1 MRNSVKLF
9 TARYSHSWLLLC
21 FLKATHDEQ
30 RLLCTESTNSTRF
43 IRCSLQGGILMIY
56 LRKILSVLVFILC
69 AAAVAGAQEN
79 AQITGIVT
87 DASGAAVPNAT
98 ITITHQATGT
108 KRTAESNGAGLYTF
122 PGLQIGT
129 YNLQAAATGFKNY
142 AKSGLILNVAQTL
155 RADIPLEIGA
165 ASQTVTVQANA
176 LQVQSETNEV
186 STLISGKQI
195 LQLAT
200 NGRNVIA
207 LTTLGT
213 GVSNMMPSFNGVTA
227 QGSNFSLSFN
237 GMRPDHNNWLIDGG
251 EVYDRGSGGKLGILP
266 SPDVLAEFQTL
277 SSNYS
282 PDYGIASG
290 GTVTMVLKSGTNKF
304 HGGVWEFN
312 RNDIFDANNYF
323 SKQANQP
330 IPELRLNIFGG
341 EIGGPFFIP
350 HVYNSERKKTY
361 FFWSEEWRKFIS
373 GANPN
378 ATNTVPASNFPV
390 SGQDLQYADYVN
402 NGAAVLPIVPN
413 TTDPAKLVQYGN
425 AGVTAGQPFP
435 YTCSTPTT
443 CVSTIPNQLFDSN
456 AVLFMGTGAIPEPNF
471 NGNQYIASPKQPTDV
486 REDVVRIDHDI
497 TDKYHLMGHWIHDDM
512 SQTIFPVMW
521 SGDSYPTVGN
531 VFKNPSWGAVV
542 KLSQVISPTLLNE
555 TALNVNGNT
564 IDITPAGIYQQPSGW
579 SAVGI
584 YSGNNAL
591 NRLPQVQF
599 SGIGPGTTYTT
610 NYWPWHN
617 SFLDYQIRDDLSWTR
632 GTHSLKFGFGY
643 MRMDKN
649 QQVQAD
655 TQGDYTFNSSS
666 YSGDSYVNFLLGFA
680 SSYQQL
686 QQQLIAHWVNN
697 TYSAYVMDNWHVLPQ
712 LTLNLGVR
720 YDGLPHVYEKNNR
733 TSNFVQADFNP
744 TDAQV
749 PRTDGT
755 LDPTGPGF
763 SQPAGAAQPYYLNG
777 VQLAGVNGFPRGLV
791 NNSYGTVQ
799 PRVGFAYDVLGNG
812 KTVIRGGYGLFF
824 ERVQGNDIYGT
835 DINAPWSSQ
844 PSVSGIYFSNPNTN
858 NQSGA
863 TAAIPV
869 TPLNFSALDLNYR
882 NPATQQF
889 SLGVQHEL
897 APSVVM
903 AVQYVGMTGWNQNDI
918 RAINTLP
925 LSDSSGFANREAV
938 AAGANA
944 NLYRQYPGWAN
955 ISKTENATNS
965 NYHSLQA
972 ALRMENKHGFTLQLA
987 DTWSLEIDIQSGDLT
1002 SFTLAGSGG
1011 QLSNPFNQDYDR
1023 GSGLID
1029 RRHIFNANYIY
1040 DLPFFLHSS
1049 NGFARSF
1056 LGGWEVSGITTAE
1069 SGTPTNVNYG
1079 TDVLGLGGNTTNRPN
1094 LSGHVSYPK
1103 KQLAWFNTAAFS
1115 APTAPWAGGG
1125 DQGFGN
1131 TGKDS
1136 VVTPGLFNWNL
1147 SLFKEFRIS
1156 SAEGPRFQ
1164 LRAES
1169 YNTFNHT
1176 EFQNVSQGFT
1186 SSNFGQL
1193 TSTYDPRVL
1202 QFGAKFLF

>member
-1 MRNSVKLF
+1 MRI
-9 TARYSHSWLLLC
+9 ARCLLLAV
-21 FLKATHDEQ
+21 LTA
-30 RLLCTESTNSTRF
+30 LLST
-43 IRCSLQGGILMIY
+43 GIAI
-56 LRKILSVLVFILC
+56 
-69 AAAVAGAQEN
+69 AQEN
-79 AQITGIVT
+79 AEITGVVSDSTGAVVAGASVTVTAGETGAKRTTVTNSNGLYDFPGLAIGQYTLTISAPGFEAYSQTGIV
-87 DASGAAVPNAT
+87 V
-98 ITITHQATGT
+98 
-108 KRTAESNGAGLYTF
+108 
-122 PGLQIGT
+122 
-129 YNLQAAATGFKNY
+129 
-142 AKSGLILNVAQTL
+142 NVAQTL
-155 RADIPLEIGA
+155 RVNA
-165 ASQTVTVQANA
+165 ALSVGGSNQTVTVQANA

-186 STLISGKQI
+186 STLITGRQI
-195 LQLAT
+195 LQLST

-207 LTTLGT
+207 LTTLGS
-213 GVSNMMPSFNGVTA
+213 GVSTTNPSFNGVTA
-227 QGSNFSLSFN
+227 QGSSFNLSFN
-237 GMRPDHNNWLIDGG
+237 GMRPDHNNWLVDGG
-251 EVYDRGSGGKLGILP
+251 EVYDRGSGGKLDVMP
-266 SPDVLAEFQTL
+266 SPDVIAEFQTL

-282 PDYGIASG
+282 PDYGISSG
-290 GTVTMVLKSGTNKF
+290 GTVTMVLKSGSHDF

-341 EIGGPFFIP
+341 EIGGPVWIP
-350 HVYNSERKKTY
+350 HVYNKDRKKTF

-378 ATNTVPASNFPV
+378 AVNTIPASNFPV
-390 SGQDLQYADYVN
+390 AGQNLQYVDYTSKN
-402 NGAAVLPIVPN
+402 AAVLPLVPATN
-413 TTDPAKLVQYGN
+413 DPAKTSLYNTLGLT
-425 AGVTAGQPFP
+425 GGQPFP
-435 YTCSTPTT
+435 YTCSSATSCT
-443 CVSTIPNQLFDSN
+443 STIPYQLFDANS
-456 AVLFMGTGAIPEPNF
+456 VLFMGTGAIPQPNF
-471 NGNQYIASPKQPTDV
+471 SGNQYIASPKQPTDV

-497 TDKYHLMGHWIHDDM
+497 TDKMHLMGHWIHDSM
-512 SQTIFPVMW
+512 SQTIYPVMW
-521 SGDSYPTVGN
+521 SGDSYPTVGD
-531 VFKNPSWGAVV
+531 VFGNPSWGSVI
-542 KLSQVISPTLLNE
+542 KLSQSISPTVLNE

-564 IDITPAGIYQQPSGW
+564 ISITPAGIFAQPSGW
-579 SAVGI
+579 SATGI
-584 YSGNNAL
+584 FTGNNAM
-591 NRLPQVQF
+591 NRLPSVAF
-599 SGIGPGTTYTT
+599 SGTGPGTTYTT

-617 SFLDYQIRDDLSWTR
+617 SFLDYQIRDDLSWTK
-632 GTHSLKFGFGY
+632 GEHSLKFGAGY

-666 YSGDSYVNFLLGFA
+666 YSQDSYVNFLLGFA
-680 SSYQQL
+680 NSYTQL
-686 QQQLIAHWVNN
+686 QNQWIAHWVNN

-720 YDGLPHVYEKNNR
+720 YDALPHVFEKNNR
-733 TSNFVQADFNP
+733 TANFVPSGFNYA
-744 TDAQV
+744 DAQI
-749 PRTDGT
+749 PSASNGS

-763 SQPAGAAQPYYLNG
+763 SQPAGAPVPFYLNG

-799 PRVGFAYDVLGNG
+799 PRVGFAYDLFGTG

-835 DINAPWSSQ
+835 DTNPPWAYQPAVNA
-844 PSVSGIYFSNPNTN
+844 VYFSNPNTN
-858 NQSGA
+858 NNTGETA
-863 TAAIPV
+863 TVP
-869 TPLNFSALDLNYR
+869 TSPGNFSALDLNYR

-889 SLGVQHEL
+889 SLGVQHEV
-897 APSVVM
+897 APSTVFT
-903 AVQYVGMTGWNQNDI
+903 VQYVGMTGWNQNDE

-925 LSDSSGFANREAV
+925 LTDSSGFANREAV
-938 AAGANA
+938 AGGANA
-944 NLYRQYPGWAN
+944 NLYRIYPGWAN
-955 ISKTENATNS
+955 ITRTENATNS

-972 ALRMENKHGFTLQLA
+972 ALRMENRHGLTLQFA
-987 DTWSLEIDIQSGDLT
+987 YTYSHEIDIQSGDLT
-1002 SFTLAGSGG
+1002 SSTLSGSSG

-1023 GSGLID
+1023 GSGLFD

-1049 NGFARSF
+1049 NAFGRTL
-1056 LGGWEVSGITTAE
+1056 LGGWQISGITVAE

-1079 TDVLGLGGNTTNRPN
+1079 TDVLGLGGNTTNRPT

-1103 KQLAWFNTAAFS
+1103 KQLGWFNTASFS
-1115 APTAPWAGGG
+1115 APAAPWNGGG
-1125 DQGFGN
+1125 NQGFGAA
-1131 TGKDS
+1131 GKDA
-1136 VVTPGLFNWNL
+1136 VVGPGLFNWNL
-1147 SLFKEFRIS
+1147 SLFKEFRIT

-1176 EFQNVSQGFT
+1176 EFQNVSTGFT

>member
-1 MRNSVKLF
+1 MTYLR
-9 TARYSHSWLLLC
+9 
-21 FLKATHDEQ
+21 
-30 RLLCTESTNSTRF
+30 RLLA
-43 IRCSLQGGILMIY
+43 
-56 LRKILSVLVFILC
+56 VFAFVLC
-69 AAAVAGAQEN
+69 AVSIAGAQEN
-79 AQITGIVT
+79 AEITGSVT
-87 DASGAAVPNAT
+87 DSSGAAVPNAT
-98 ITITHQATGT
+98 ITVTHLSTGT
-108 KRTAESNGAGLYTF
+108 TRSTQTNGAGLYDI

-129 YNLQAAATGFKNY
+129 YNLQATATGFKNY

-155 RADIPLEIGA
+155 RSDVPLEVGA
-165 ASQTVTVQANA
+165 ASQTITVQANA

-290 GTVTMVLKSGTNKF
+290 GTVTMVLKSGTHNF
-304 HGGVWEFN
+304 HGGLWEFN

-341 EIGGPFFIP
+341 EIGGPLFIP

-378 ATNTVPASNFPV
+378 ATNTIPVSNFPV
-390 SGQDLQYADYVN
+390 SGQNLQYTDYVN
-402 NGAAVLPIVPN
+402 NGAAVLPVVPN
-413 TTDPAKLVQYGN
+413 TTDPAKLTQYST
-425 AGVTAGQPFP
+425 AGLVAGQPFP
-435 YTCSTPTT
+435 YTCSSSTT
-443 CVSTIPNQLFDSN
+443 CVSTIPYQVFDPNS
-456 AVLFMGTGAIPEPNF
+456 VLFMGTGAIPQANF
-471 NGNQYIASPKQPTDV
+471 NGDQYIASPKQPTDV
-486 REDVVRIDHDI
+486 REDVVRIDHDL
-497 TDKYHLMGHWIHDDM
+497 TDRMHLMGHWIHDQM

-531 VFKNPSWGAVV
+531 VFQNPSWGAVV

-555 TALNVNGNT
+555 TAFNVNGNT

-584 YSGNNAL
+584 FSGNNAM

-599 SGIGPGTTYTT
+599 SGVGPGTTYTT

-617 SFLDYQIRDDLSWTR
+617 SFLDYQVRDDLSWTR
-632 GTHSLKFGFGY
+632 GAHSLKFGAGY

-680 SSYQQL
+680 NSYQQL

-697 TYSAYVMDNWHVLPQ
+697 TYSFYAMDNWHVMPQ
-712 LTLNLGVR
+712 LTLNLGIR

-744 TDAQV
+744 ADAQI
-749 PRTDGT
+749 PASDGT
-755 LDPTGPGF
+755 LDPNGPGF
-763 SQPAGAAQPYYLNG
+763 SQPAGAAQAYYLNG

-791 NNSYGTVQ
+791 HNSYGTVQ

-835 DINAPWSSQ
+835 DINAPWSAQ
-844 PSVSGIYFSNPNTN
+844 PSVNGIYFSNPNTN
-858 NQSGA
+858 NQTGA
-863 TAAIPV
+863 TAAVPV

-889 SLGVQHEL
+889 SLGVQDEL
-897 APSVVM
+897 APSIVM

-925 LSDSSGFANREAV
+925 LTDTNNLANPYDQREAV
-938 AAGANA
+938 ANGANA

-955 ISKTENATNS
+955 IGKTENATNS

-972 ALRMENKHGFTLQLA
+972 ALRMENKHGLSLQLA
-987 DTWSLEIDIQSGDLT
+987 YTWSHEIDIQSGDLT
-1002 SFTLAGSGG
+1002 SFPLAGSSG

-1049 NGFARSF
+1049 NGLARSL
-1056 LGGWEVSGITTAE
+1056 LGGWQISGITTAQ

-1079 TDVLGLGGNTTNRPN
+1079 TDVLGLGGNAANRPN
-1094 LSGHVSYPK
+1094 LVGNVSYPK
-1103 KQLAWFNTAAFS
+1103 KQLAWFNPASFA
-1115 APTAPWAGGG
+1115 APTAPWAGGVNS
-1125 DQGFGN
+1125 GFGN
-1131 TGKDS
+1131 AGKDTIVS
-1136 VVTPGLFNWNL
+1136 PGLFNWNL
-1147 SLFKEFRIS
+1147 SLFKEFRIT